1 VSMPAVS
8 FDDERFVDP
17 DDVKMPERP
26 VHRQAVDLVALA
38 ATQLLGSES
47 RVFRDMNW
55 YPADGGGAV
64 APDVMVLPA
73 DAVEAWPR
81 SYRQDRTGGPPARVA
96 VEVPSDTD
104 TFVSLRAK
112 ARRYQRLGTVTYV
125 VTVDDGELDV
135 LRLGIEDREFA
146 PWAGQPIPELGGLR
160 LDFDDGDLVAT
171 LPDGTTGR
179 SDSDLVEQVREAEET
194 ARRKIEALTAQLEAL
209 GVEPADPDPA

>member
-1 VSMPAVS
+1 MSMPAVS

-26 VHRQAVDLVALA
+26 VHRQAVDLIALA
-38 ATQLLGSES
+38 ATQLLGPQS

-73 DAVEAWPR
+73 DALEAWPR
-81 SYRQDRTGGPPARVA
+81 SYRQDRTGGPPASVA
-96 VEVPSDTD
+96 VEIPSDTD

-112 ARRYQRLGTVTYV
+112 AHRYQRLGTVTYV

-135 LRLGIEDREFA
+135 LRLGIEDREFG
-146 PWAGQPIPELGGLR
+146 PWTGQPIPELGGLR
-160 LDFDDGDLVAT
+160 LHFEDGVLVAT

-179 SDSDLVEQVREAEET
+179 SDSDLVDQ
-194 ARRKIEALTAQLEAL
+194 ARRRVEALTAQLEAL